1 MHGAKGGGPA
11 TIGGVA
17 AQETRPCLFHFSQGF
32 LFTLL
37 FYSYCGVG
45 KYCGYG
51 GILWCGDIQYLW
63 TQYWSFVRGQVKVFD
78 VDTTFGFL
86 CVPRFQWIPLQF
98 LKTSV
103 WR

>member
-17 AQETRPCLFHFSQGF
+17 ARETRLCLFHFSQGF
-32 LFTLL
+32 LSTLL
-37 FYSYCGVG
+37 FILFTVVLASTVVIVGYCRVA
-45 KYCGYG
+45 
-51 GILWCGDIQYLW
+51 QHLW

-78 VDTTFGFL
+78 FDTTFGFL

-103 WR
+103 WK